1 MQLGNILWRNVKW
14 RYANAFTIVITI
26 LQPMLWLILYSLE
39 AGPVMKMAGIDEYS
53 AFIMPGLFVLV
64 SFGACSSSG
73 IMNYLRKRDGS
84 FYRTLISPV
93 KRESIVMAQMLEA
106 SLCSLLEACIMFG
119 VGVILFQVEIKCSLI
134 GGMTVIALILM
145 TALFMSGITYTIS
158 MYLPNEIIFETV
170 MNAIVLP
177 LFFVSSALFPTGD
190 LPQGVSICI
199 KLNPFTHVIDR
210 IREILAGEHNEKYLI
225 QTILL
230 FLVLDIVSFG
240 LANHSLKRET
250 KI

>member
-1 MQLGNILWRNVKW
+1 MQIGNLLWRNVKW
-14 RYANAFTIVITI
+14 RYANVFTIVITI
-26 LQPMLWLILYSLE
+26 LQPMLWLILYSLV
-39 AGPVMKMAGIDEYS
+39 ASPVMKMVGIEHYT

-84 FYRTLISPV
+84 FYRTLIAPV
-93 KRESIVMAQMLEA
+93 RREDIVMAQMLEA

-119 VGVILFQVEIKCSLI
+119 VGIIFFQVDIKCSVI
-134 GGMTVIALILM
+134 GGFVVIVLIIM

-158 MYLPNEIIFETV
+158 MYLPNEVIFETV

-177 LFFVSSALFPTGD
+177 LFFVSSALFPIND
-190 LPQGVSICI
+190 LPQGVNAWI

-210 IREILAGEHNEKYLI
+210 IREILTGKQNGKYLI
-225 QTILL
+225 LTLLL
-230 FLVLDIVSFG
+230 FVILDMVSFF
-240 LANHSLKRET
+240 LANHSLKKET